1 MVEML
6 ILKYVEVN
14 IDGKI
19 SRLLALFDSG
29 SNFTIMGYGR
39 LKELFGDVKFKF
51 LSKPREASLL
61 NGQKILIDGYVD
73 SQILIDG
80 YLIEDRIYL
89 TKDMVKEVVL
99 EGERR
104 LLPDLIIGAPT
115 LETWGLELNLKDGRI
130 IQRGSFII

>member
-1 MVEML
+1 VVEML

-14 IDGKI
+14 IDGRI

-73 SQILIDG
+73 SQMLIDG

>member
-1 MVEML
+1 ML

-51 LSKPREASLL
+51 LSKPRETSLL

>member
-1 MVEML
+1 ML

>member
-1 MVEML
+1 VVEMR
-6 ILKYVEVN
+6 ILKDVEVK
-14 IDGKI
+14 IDEKI
-19 SRLLALFDSG
+19 SRLLALFDYG
-29 SNFTIMGYGR
+29 SNFTIMGYER
-39 LKELFGDVKFKF
+39 LKELFGDVKFKL

-89 TKDMVKEVVL
+89 TRNMVKEVVL

>member
-1 MVEML
+1 VVEML
-6 ILKYVEVN
+6 ILKDVEVN

-89 TKDMVKEVVL
+89 TKDMVKEVIL